1 MVVYARENEEGD
13 EWQKLV
19 NEEATRN
26 IGEEGAAAVY
36 VCVRAVCVCRARV
49 CSVKRRLV
57 SWVIVV
63 TAGTATTTTT
73 TATSTSAS
81 RATEARGGRS
91 AAFVP
96 RGNAATRRETRFVP
110 PIYGGFVPTL
120 GDSGGR
126 AAAIEAAATAAT
138 AARFKRVSGR

>member
-1 MVVYARENEEGD
+1 M
-13 EWQKLV
+13 
-19 NEEATRN
+19 
-26 IGEEGAAAVY
+26 Y

-63 TAGTATTTTT
+63 TAGTATTT
-73 TATSTSAS
+73 SAS

-91 AAFVP
+91 AVFVP

-120 GDSGGR
+120 GNSGGR
-126 AAAIEAAATAAT
+126 AAAVEAAATAAT